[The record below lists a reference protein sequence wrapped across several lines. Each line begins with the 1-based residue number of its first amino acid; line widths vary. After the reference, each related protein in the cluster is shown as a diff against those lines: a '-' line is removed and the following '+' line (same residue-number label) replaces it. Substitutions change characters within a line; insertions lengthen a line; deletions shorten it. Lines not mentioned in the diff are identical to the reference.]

1 MTKDRERRKQDQQED
16 PDDGAKS
23 SDDQVGAASSNPDKI
38 EELADLVK
46 SLIQSQSM
54 RDQQL
59 AKEASRQEHRWK
71 SMQHQFH
78 QIQQQVNDLTQDSGG
93 DRLQSGAAQPQDD
106 MDDPEEGSSQ
116 QSVWPE
122 RDFSMHREPRLHP
135 LLPNDDIEHFLTTFE
150 RMAKVCRWPKEEWA
164 IQLVPLL
171 TGKARS
177 AYVLMD
183 LADSDD
189 YDRVKAAILQKYEI
203 TAETY
208 RRRFR
213 SLDILPGET
222 PQELY
227 VRLKEMFFKWVK
239 PDKATVKEISET
251 MILEQFLRMV
261 NPELE
266 VWLREHDPK
275 TAEKAAQLAEV
286 FTAARRGTKHSTFG
300 RDSNF
305 AHKSKSNGDDRGGG
319 QLENRTFSS
328 GRQLSAKFKPDS
340 AKNPPFRSVKRD
352 IRCFLCNGLGHTQYF
367 CPLTNK
373 SKPSLFCTVPKTH
386 YLCLS

>member
-1 MTKDRERRKQDQQED
+1 MTKDREKRKQDQQVE
-16 PDDGAKS
+16 PDEGAKS
-23 SDDQVGAASSNPDKI
+23 SADQVGVAPSNPEKI

-46 SLIQSQSM
+46 SLIESQSV

-59 AKEASRQEHRWK
+59 AKEAARQDHRWK

-78 QIQQQVNDLTQDSGG
+78 QIQQQVYDLRQDSGG
-93 DRLQSGAAQPQDD
+93 DQLQSGALRPQEDRE
-106 MDDPEEGSSQ
+106 DPGEGTSQLSSDAG
-116 QSVWPE
+116 PE
-122 RDFSMHREPRLHP
+122 RDFSMHREPKLHP
-135 LLPNDDIEHFLTTFE
+135 LLPDDDIEHFLTTFE
-150 RMAKVCRWPKEEWA
+150 RMAQVCRWPREEWA
-164 IQLVPLL
+164 IRLIPLL

-183 LADSDD
+183 FADSED
-189 YDRVKAAILQKYEI
+189 YDKVKAAILQKYEI

-239 PDKATVKEISET
+239 PEKATIKEIAET

-275 TAEKAAQLAEV
+275 TAEKAAQLADV
-286 FTAARRGTKHSTFG
+286 FTAARRGTKHRSFG

-305 AHKSKSNGDDRGGG
+305 AHKSKSFGD
-319 QLENRTFSS
+319 E
-328 GRQLSAKFKPDS
+328 
-340 AKNPPFRSVKRD
+340 
-352 IRCFLCNGLGHTQYF
+352 
-367 CPLTNK
+367 
-373 SKPSLFCTVPKTH
+373 
-386 YLCLS
+386 